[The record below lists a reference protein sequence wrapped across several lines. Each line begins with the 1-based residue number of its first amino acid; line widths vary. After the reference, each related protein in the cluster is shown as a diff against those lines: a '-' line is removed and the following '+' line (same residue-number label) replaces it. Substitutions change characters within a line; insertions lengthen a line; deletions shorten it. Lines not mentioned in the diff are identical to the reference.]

1 MILTNMLG
9 FSIGLSTLLSFAL
22 CDMAKSCVRSLLRK
36 TLDVSFFSAAEGH
49 LSRLRCYTFHR
60 QLSGPTRPYKAREP
74 PQPWR
79 HARTRR
85 PSSAKAS
92 AGASSSVRG
101 SPRSFAAWF
110 GLMCVALL
118 FAVGGIVFTAL
129 TVLVSNAE
137 MKATGKKITSEH
149 FNTAGRN
156 VGAGACSRSPS
167 AARAP
172 AAPCQR

>member
-1 MILTNMLG
+1 MASCANTETVLG
-9 FSIGLSTLLSFAL
+9 EGVGWGVVIGARLPQV
-22 CDMAKSCVRSLLRK
+22 VR
-36 TLDVSFFSAAEGH
+36 
-49 LSRLRCYTFHR
+49 RL
-60 QLSGPTRPYKAREP
+60 
-74 PQPWR
+74 
-79 HARTRR
+79 
-85 PSSAKAS
+85 
-92 AGASSSVRG
+92 V
-101 SPRSFAAWF
+101 

-156 VGAGACSRSPS
+156 VGAGACSRSLS